1 MKVAASTLGQCFRL
15 LFKEVP
21 AQWQIPVFVA
31 LLFIT
36 CLLILSHAGMEVWTP
51 LLRLKTRGD
60 NNLQALREENKRL
73 QEENITL
80 KVELQRNPAL
90 PPPLEAH
97 VKEISF
103 RPLIE
108 PVQEEGPEKR
118 EESSNENPEEN
129 YEMIE
134 RPSREIS
141 EENGDLVEGDQP
153 RLAVES
159 MDWGRPVSGNSV
171 TVQTDAN
178 VLSAEVVSVDS
189 LGNLVT
195 EEE

>member
-1 MKVAASTLGQCFRL
+1 
-15 LFKEVP
+15 
-21 AQWQIPVFVA
+21 
-31 LLFIT
+31 
-36 CLLILSHAGMEVWTP
+36 MEIWTP

-60 NNLQALREENKRL
+60 NNLQALQAENKRL
-73 QEENITL
+73 QEENTTL

-90 PPPLEAH
+90 PPPLEA
-97 VKEISF
+97 VEEISSS
-103 RPLIE
+103 RLLIE
-108 PVQEEGPEKR
+108 PVQDEGPEKR
-118 EESSNENPEEN
+118 EESFSENPEEN
-129 YEMIE
+129 YA
-134 RPSREIS
+134 SREIS
-141 EENGDLVEGDQP
+141 EENGDLVEGNQP
-153 RLAVES
+153 RLPVES